1 MFKRY
6 AFLLLAALLALGLIQ
21 CSRNRNEV
29 AARTPDVD
37 FYIQYASERF
47 GVPAEEISVVEF
59 KPGTSGRRSKT
70 VWPLPTE
77 KYTIPPIIR
86 LEWGGKTVSF
96 VYSYFGDFYDTTYLH
111 NDYYYDELYEGLRQY
126 YLDRLHV
133 KDVIPMLEVVIGIDD
148 GTDYSAHYSEG
159 IRYYLRRHEVTKV
172 DTSVIEDLIHSE
184 DIVHAGDESKV
195 ELLVALEGTDPE
207 AEIRQLID
215 DMMKLNHEIASIQVL
230 SSLDGISVFRVPEK
244 NRRDQLPI
252 DRQLISGIN
261 YSTRWTRIRPVREGE
276 SFSPS
281 KEYQPYQGYCYST
294 AYLPGFNEQ
303 GVDTSTGADTS
314 TGEQ

>member
-6 AFLLLAALLALGLIQ
+6 MFLLLAALLALGLVQ

-59 KPGTSGRRSKT
+59 KPGTSGRRAKT

-86 LEWGGKTVSF
+86 LEWDGKIVSF
-96 VYSYFGDFYDTTYLH
+96 AYSYLGDFYDTAYLH
-111 NDYYYDELYEGLRQY
+111 SDYYYDELYEGLRQY

-133 KDVIPMLEVVIGIDD
+133 KDLIPMLDVVVGIGD
-148 GTDYSAHYSEG
+148 GGIYSEG

-172 DTSVIEDLIHSE
+172 DTSVIEDLIRSE
-184 DIVHAGDESKV
+184 DILTYEDRSKV
-195 ELLVALEGTDPE
+195 WLLVALEGADPE
-207 AEIRQLID
+207 AELQQLID
-215 DMMKLNHEIASIQVL
+215 DMMKLNHKIENTQVWN
-230 SSLDGISVFRVPEK
+230 SLDGISVSRVPEDD
-244 NRRDQLPI
+244 NRNGLPI
-252 DRQLISGIN
+252 DHQLISGKDN
-261 YSTRWTRIRPVREGE
+261 STRWTIIHPIREGRTYSE
-276 SFSPS
+276 
-281 KEYQPYQGYCYST
+281 PYKAYKGYYYNT
-294 AYLPGFNEQ
+294 ANLPVSNEQ
-303 GVDTSTGADTS
+303 GVDTSTG
-314 TGEQ
+314 EQ

>member
-21 CSRNRNEV
+21 CSRNRNDV

-37 FYIQYASERF
+37 FYIQHASKRF
-47 GVPAEEISVVEF
+47 GVPVEKISVVEF
-59 KPGTSGRRSKT
+59 KPGTSGRRAKT

-86 LEWGGKTVSF
+86 LEWDGKIVSF
-96 VYSYFGDFYDTTYLH
+96 VYSYFGDFYNTRYLH

-133 KDVIPMLEVVIGIDD
+133 KDVIPMLYDGIGE
-148 GTDYSAHYSEG
+148 GGLYSEG

-172 DTSVIEDLIHSE
+172 DKFVIEDLIHSE
-184 DIVHAGDESKV
+184 DIVTYGVVSKV
-195 ELLVALEGTDPE
+195 TLLVALEGADQE
-207 AEIRQLID
+207 AEIQQLID
-215 DMMKLNHEIASIQVL
+215 DMMKLNHKIANTKVW
-230 SSLDGISVFRVPEK
+230 SSLDGISVSRVPEK
-244 NRRDQLPI
+244 NRGDQLPI
-252 DRQLISGIN
+252 DHQLISGIDH
-261 YSTRWTRIRPVREGE
+261 STRWTIISPTREDE
-276 SFSPS
+276 TYS
-281 KEYQPYQGYCYST
+281 EPYKAYKGYYYNT
-294 AYLPGFNEQ
+294 ADLPGYNEQ
-303 GVDTSTGADTS
+303 EADTS

>member
-21 CSRNRNEV
+21 CSRNRNDV

-37 FYIQYASERF
+37 FYIQHASKRF
-47 GVPAEEISVVEF
+47 GVPVEKISVVEF
-59 KPGTSGRRSKT
+59 KPGTSGRRAKT

-86 LEWGGKTVSF
+86 LEWDGKIVSF
-96 VYSYFGDFYDTTYLH
+96 AYSYLGDFYDTTYLH

-133 KDVIPMLEVVIGIDD
+133 KDVIPELEVTIGIDD

-195 ELLVALEGTDPE
+195 WLLVALEGADPE
-207 AEIRQLID
+207 AEIQQLID
-215 DMMKLNHEIASIQVL
+215 DMMKLNHKIANTKVW
-230 SSLDGISVFRVPEK
+230 SSLDGISVSRVPEK
-244 NRRDQLPI
+244 NRGDQLPI
-252 DRQLISGIN
+252 DHQLISGIDH
-261 YSTRWTRIRPVREGE
+261 STRWTIISPTREDE
-276 SFSPS
+276 TYS
-281 KEYQPYQGYCYST
+281 EPYKAYKGYYYNT
-294 AYLPGFNEQ
+294 ADLPGYNEQ
-303 GVDTSTGADTS
+303 EADTS